1 MLFVKIGFDVPLP
14 RRKTRKEE
22 KIILSIFGKKTTE
35 ETKASDISS
44 LPKAVAFVD
53 YEHWYIS
60 LKQNYSM
67 QPNIKDWFEDLNKH
81 YNLVDVMFFA
91 DFSHKSLANEIGR
104 IRLYSNKIIDT
115 RSPSGVVKDFTDFII
130 LDNIYQRA
138 LSSGDIDVFILF
150 SGDGHFG
157 SVTSFLKNFYHK
169 EVVIYGINGSFSKSL
184 QETAT
189 KVITLPTDEEIHGA
203 YYKYIFKY
211 LRESRRPTYHE
222 AISFVTKSMHGA
234 SKNTAD
240 EALKKLIENGCVS
253 ERQLQGRNS
262 RGKPTKQPVLFID
275 WEKSHEFYNEN
286 AE

>member
-1 MLFVKIGFDVPLP
+1 MKGGVAIF
-14 RRKTRKEE
+14 
-22 KIILSIFGKKTTE
+22 SIFGKKSAE
-35 ETKASDISS
+35 QQAPSDRSS

-67 QPNIKDWFEDLNKH
+67 QPNIKGWFEELNER

-91 DFSHKSLANEIGR
+91 DFSHKSLADEIGR

-115 RSPSGVVKDFTDFII
+115 RSPKGVVKDFTDFII

-138 LSSGDIDVFILF
+138 LSSNDIGIFILF
-150 SGDGHFG
+150 SGDGHFA

-189 KVITLPTDEEIHGA
+189 RVVTLPDQSDVYDA
-203 YYKYIFKY
+203 YYKCIFRY
-211 LRESRRPTYHE
+211 LRESQSPTMNE
-222 AISFVTKSMHGA
+222 ANDYIQKNIKGA
-234 SKNTAD
+234 N
-240 EALKKLIENGCVS
+240 KKLASDALDTLVKSGCLS
-253 ERQLQGRNS
+253 EATLPGKGQKGKQGGR
-262 RGKPTKQPVLFID
+262 KVLFID
-275 WEKSHEFYNEN
+275 WDKARQHGFMSE
-286 AE
+286 